1 MSASKLLP
9 QHLQEKVRAMPETSY
24 GATRVIVVLEDG
36 TRIPDVYVAWAR
48 EIVKVAQE
56 LDVPFDASRV
66 VDVELKPR

>member
-1 MSASKLLP
+1 
-9 QHLQEKVRAMPETSY
+9 MPETSY

-66 VDVELKPR
+66 VDVEFQPR